1 MQIPETFFKSGTF
14 CKERLTL
21 GQMLSS
27 CTKNKK
33 RTLYFVNVEK
43 HTRTHMF
50 AYICA
55 FVCVC
60 VCIYVYMYVYILRKQ
75 KIEKYKYI

>member
-55 FVCVC
+55 FVCA
-60 VCIYVYMYVYILRKQ
+60 YMYICMC
-75 KIEKYKYI
+75 IF